1 MKKYIRIIAILLSLV
16 TILPVFFSCSSK
28 SLSKGDTAL
37 ELNGHKISEG
47 MYSYWMKK
55 WKDYYLTYYSDVE
68 DSEEYW
74 SSVNGMGVTNEEYLS
89 SQIKT
94 RINFYLVGM
103 ALFDDLGL
111 KLSKEVK
118 RSIKDD
124 MDDQIAHYGSRSAYA
139 KALEEIYGMTVAE
152 MKAAF
157 TAEEKYKAVCS
168 YLYDDTSGKET
179 ASADELEEYYQTYY
193 TRIKYVMF
201 LKNVKYVYN
210 DDGTRKTDS
219 TGRYLTEELTDE
231 EKEQVT
237 EKAQSVYAE
246 ALSGADM
253 NKLMEK
259 YMVEFGFD
267 ISAVPNGFYI
277 SADDYVTHSAT
288 VTSAALEMKVD
299 EVKLCENGD
308 CYYVIKKFELPEKAY
323 ASTADSG
330 QFKNFVSYVNNEKL
344 AKKFSSLAAEI
355 KENTEITQKYVFS
368 KL

>member
-1 MKKYIRIIAILLSLV
+1 MKKHIRIVALLLAIISLV
-16 TILPVFFSCSSK
+16 GMTAMLSSCSD
-28 SLSKGDTAL
+28 KGDTVL

-47 MYSYWMKK
+47 MYSYWMKN
-55 WKDYYLTYYSDVE
+55 WKDYYVTYYSDVE

-74 SSVNGMGVTNEEYLS
+74 SSLNATGVTNEEYLS

-103 ALFDDLGL
+103 VLFDELGL
-111 KLSKEVK
+111 KLSSEVK
-118 RSIKDD
+118 QSINDNI
-124 MDDQIAHYGSRSAYA
+124 DDQIAHYGSRSEYA
-139 KALEEIYGMTVAE
+139 RVLKESYSMTVAE
-152 MKAAF
+152 MKAVF
-157 TAEEKYKAVCS
+157 TAEEEYLAVYK

-179 ASADELEEYYQTYY
+179 ASADELDAYYNTYY
-193 TRIKYVMF
+193 SRIKYVMF

-219 TGRYLTEELTDE
+219 TGRFLTEELTEE
-231 EKEQVT
+231 EKDKVT
-237 EKAQSVYAE
+237 EEAQSVYND
-246 ALSGADM
+246 ALGGADM

-259 YMVEFGFD
+259 YMEEFGFD

-288 VTSAALEMKVD
+288 VTSAALEMKEN
-299 EVKLCENGD
+299 EVKLCENED
-308 CYYVIKKFELPEKAY
+308 CYYVIKKLDLPEKAY
-323 ASTADSG
+323 ATPTDSG

-344 AKKFSSLAAEI
+344 AKKFSALAEGI
-355 KENTEITQKYVFS
+355 KVNSEITDKYIFS